1 MDATARPLFYS
12 VGGTSFMALFIW
24 FTNYSRFGLCCVC
37 VLRRFTR
44 VRLFVTPWTTA
55 HQTPLAME
63 FSRQEYWN
71 GLPFPFSRDF
81 PNPGMEPESLLSPVA
96 AGGFF
101 TTSAT
106 YGSSF
111 KVVLDTSPSVF
122 SLSLLFVQQDIP
134 DSFWTGP
141 ASDLES
147 ARLTRAP
154 VPFKEGG
161 V

>member
-1 MDATARPLFYS
+1 MQLQDPCSIQWVVLHSWRYLFD
-12 VGGTSFMALFIW
+12 
-24 FTNYSRFGLCCVC
+24 SRTIPDLACAVC

-44 VRLFVTPWTTA
+44 VQLFVTPWTTA

-71 GLPFPFSRDF
+71 GLPFPFSGDF
-81 PNPGMEPESLLSPVA
+81 PNPGMEPESLLSPAA

-134 DSFWTGP
+134 DSF
-141 ASDLES
+141 
-147 ARLTRAP
+147 
-154 VPFKEGG
+154 
-161 V
+161 